1 MPQAA
6 ACATA
11 ARPDWAVISITCVGD
26 APAPLQEG
34 WRALLR
40 IAFDDVDVAIT
51 EGDGRLFGASHAAAI
66 LAFADEVAPS
76 VKGILV
82 HCHAGISRS
91 AAVAKFLAER
101 LNAPFP
107 DKYAVYNRRVYS
119 TLNRQAWEAVYGPAT
134 V

>member
-1 MPQAA
+1 MPQAV
-6 ACATA
+6 ACALA

-26 APAPLQEG
+26 APAPLQPG
-34 WRALLR
+34 WGALLR
-40 IAFDDVDVAIT
+40 VAFDDVDVAT
-51 EGDGRLFGASHAAAI
+51 AGDARLFGPAHAAAI
-66 LAFADEVAPS
+66 LTFADQVAPT

-101 LNAPFP
+101 LDAAFP

-119 TLNRQAWEAVYGPAT
+119 TLNRQAWEAVYGPADA
-134 V
+134 